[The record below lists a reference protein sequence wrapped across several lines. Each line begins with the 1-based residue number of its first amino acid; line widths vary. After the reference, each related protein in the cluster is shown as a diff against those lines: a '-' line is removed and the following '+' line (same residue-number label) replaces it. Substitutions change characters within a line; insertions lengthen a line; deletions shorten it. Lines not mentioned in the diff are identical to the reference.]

1 LKKYKEYV
9 EIFELMRREEIKGDK
24 MSIIALR
31 VDGGKDIGM
40 GHIMRSMALANDLKK
55 SKEVERIF
63 YITKN
68 ESSAVNKIKENDFQV
83 ITIDK
88 DLNYNEEITKV
99 KEMVKKEKVN
109 KIITDSY
116 EIDQN
121 YLIEMRKVVDKLITI
136 HDYAP
141 FAFPSHVVINGNAY
155 AEDLDYQSYY
165 CDTEFLLGTDY
176 LLLREEFRN
185 LPEIE
190 VRDRVQ
196 NILITVG
203 GYDLRNLTPKIIEAL
218 NSINF
223 DEIDDQYIDK
233 ENLHIDVVIG
243 PSFDNVDQI
252 VAEVVKSSLDISL
265 NFNVKKMSKL
275 MIKSDIAISSGGST
289 LYELAV
295 TNTPALVLLQADNQ
309 IRVAEK
315 LDGKSIFN
323 LGLEMNFIKI
333 RYYII
338 KIINTFNDFGIENSE
353 INKNNS
359 NWYKSKIVN

>member
-1 LKKYKEYV
+1 MIV
-9 EIFELMRREEIKGDK
+9 
-24 MSIIALR
+24 ALR

-40 GHIMRSMALANDLKK
+40 GHIMRTMALANDFKK
-55 SKEVERIF
+55 DEEVKRGF

-68 ESSAVNKIKENDFQV
+68 KQSAVNKLKENDFEV

-88 DLNYNEEITKV
+88 DLTYEKEIEKV
-99 KEMVKKEKVN
+99 KEIIKREEVN
-109 KIITDSY
+109 KLITDSY
-116 EIDQN
+116 DIDQN
-121 YLIEMRKVVDKLITI
+121 YLIEMRKVVDKLVTI

-155 AEDLDYQSYY
+155 AEDLDYESYY
-165 CDTEFLLGTDY
+165 GDTEFLLGMDY

-190 VRDRVQ
+190 VRDRIQ
-196 NILITVG
+196 NILVTVG

-218 NSINF
+218 DSIDF
-223 DEIDDQYIDK
+223 DEIEDQYIDK

-252 VAEVVKSSLDISL
+252 LAEVNKSNLDISL
-265 NFNVKKMSKL
+265 DFNVKKMSKL

-295 TNTPALVLLQADNQ
+295 TKTPALVLLQAENQ
-309 IRVAEK
+309 VRVADK
-315 LDGKSIFN
+315 LDGES
-323 LGLEMNFIKI
+323 
-333 RYYII
+333 
-338 KIINTFNDFGIENSE
+338 IINIGFKKKYYEVKNELLKLIKVR
-353 INKNNS
+353 NKLI
-359 NWYKSKIVN
+359 K

>member
-1 LKKYKEYV
+1 
-9 EIFELMRREEIKGDK
+9 
-24 MSIIALR
+24 MSVVALR

-55 SKEVERIF
+55 DGEILRDF

-68 ESSAVNKIKENDFQV
+68 EPSAVKKLRENDFEV

-88 DLNYNEEITKV
+88 DLSYEEEIEKV
-99 KEMVKKEKVN
+99 KKIIKKEEVN
-109 KIITDSY
+109 KLITDSY

-121 YLIEMRKVVDKLITI
+121 YLIEMRKVVDKLVTV

-155 AEDLDYQSYY
+155 AENLDYESLYG
-165 CDTEFLLGTDY
+165 DTEFRLGTDY

-203 GYDLRNLTPKIIEAL
+203 GYDLRNLTPNIIEAL

-223 DEIDDQYIDK
+223 DEMDDQYIDK
-233 ENLHIDVVIG
+233 ENLHIYVVIG
-243 PSFDNVDQI
+243 PSFDNLDQI
-252 VAEVVKSSLDISL
+252 VAEVKKSNLDISL

-295 TNTPALVLLQADNQ
+295 TKTPALVLLQAENQ
-309 IRVAEK
+309 VRVAEK
-315 LDGKSIFN
+315 LDGKNIVDYKF
-323 LGLEMNFIKI
+323 
-333 RYYII
+333 
-338 KIINTFNDFGIENSE
+338 ENS
-353 INKNNS
+353 IKKIGLS
-359 NWYKSKIVN
+359 IISLIKKYK

>member
-1 LKKYKEYV
+1 MGNKIV
-9 EIFELMRREEIKGDK
+9 
-24 MSIIALR
+24 ALR

-40 GHIMRSMALANDLKK
+40 GHIMRTMALASDLKK
-55 SKEVERIF
+55 DKEVEKVF

-68 ESSAVNKIKENDFQV
+68 EPSAFNKLKENEFEV

-88 DLNYNEEITKV
+88 DLSYEKEIEEV
-99 KEMVKKEKVN
+99 KEIIKKEEVKKL
-109 KIITDSY
+109 ITDSY

-121 YLIEMRKVVDKLITI
+121 YLIEMRKVVNKLVTI

-155 AEDLDYQSYY
+155 AEDLNYESYY
-165 CDTEFLLGTDY
+165 GDTEFLLGTDY

-190 VRDRVQ
+190 VRDRIQ
-196 NILITVG
+196 NILVTVG
-203 GYDLRNLTPKIIEAL
+203 GYDLRNLTPKIIKAL
-218 NSINF
+218 NSIDF

-252 VAEVVKSSLDISL
+252 VAEVKKSSLDISL

-289 LYELAV
+289 LYELIA
-295 TNTPALVLLQADNQ
+295 TKTPAIVLLQAENQ
-309 IRVAEK
+309 VRVADK
-315 LDGKSIFN
+315 LDDKSIINLEFEFN
-323 LGLEMNFIKI
+323 INEIK
-333 RYYII
+333 
-338 KIINTFNDFGIENSE
+338 KGITKM
-353 INKNNS
+353 ITNKNL
-359 NWYKSKIVN
+359 YKRN